1 MLIQFVSFEFL
12 TAVLPNNRVFL
23 DITLYRQV
31 NSYWRGML
39 DPE

>member
-1 MLIQFVSFEFL
+1 MPIFFVSFEFL
-12 TAVLPNNRVFL
+12 TAVLPKIRVFL
-23 DITLYRQV
+23 DFTPYRLA

>member
-1 MLIQFVSFEFL
+1 MLILFVSFEFPIAL
-12 TAVLPNNRVFL
+12 LPKIRVFL
-23 DITLYRQV
+23 DVTPYRLV